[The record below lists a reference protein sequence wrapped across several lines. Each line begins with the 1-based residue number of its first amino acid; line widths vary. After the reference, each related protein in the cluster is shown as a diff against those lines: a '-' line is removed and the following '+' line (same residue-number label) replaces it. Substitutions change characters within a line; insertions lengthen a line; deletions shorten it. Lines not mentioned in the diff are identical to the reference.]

1 MWNLTVPRAGRYE
14 LTVLHTAKTPGGTIQ
29 AAVGGNLVETS
40 ITDAHD
46 PPEIPRC
53 DLVPRWEVPDK
64 EFAPLKLGTLAVPAG
79 MQSLRVTAT
88 PGIEIQSVR
97 LDRIEKDNP

>member
-1 MWNLTVPRAGRYE
+1 M
-14 LTVLHTAKTPGGTIQ
+14 K
-29 AAVGGNLVETS
+29 
-40 ITDAHD
+40 
-46 PPEIPRC
+46 
-53 DLVPRWEVPDK
+53 
-64 EFAPLKLGTLAVPAG
+64 FAPLKLGTLAVPAG